1 MAYLNFPSNPS
12 NGDLFDKYIYNGTK
26 DVWDLVPNE
35 TTQFFVNTTKPSNPK
50 NGTGWLNPETGKT
63 YVYYVDTDGGQWI
76 ATSGTTVQPLLSQ
89 LTSLSDI
96 LISSAADGQILQ
108 YDATAGKWKN
118 SSALKTDV
126 IKLNGQTISANYTVP
141 SGYNG
146 LSAGPVTIANNITV
160 TVTDGSVWSVV

>member
-12 NGDLFDKYIYNGTK
+12 NNDVFDKYIYNGTK
-26 DVWDLVPNE
+26 GVWDLLPNE
-35 TTQFFVNTTKPSNPK
+35 TTQFFVSATKPSNPK
-50 NGTGWLNPETGKT
+50 NGTGWLNTENGKT
-63 YVYYVDTDGGQWI
+63 YVYYVDVDGGQWI

-89 LTSLSDI
+89 ITSLSDV
-96 LISSAADGQILQ
+96 LISGASDGQIIQ
-108 YDATAGKWKN
+108 YDAASGKWKN

-146 LSAGPVTIANNITV
+146 LSAGPVTIANNVTV